1 MKAIFIVLITILA
14 FASHGQSP
22 WVAEKGSGY
31 AQLGFTTIGPY
42 SSLYL
47 SDGGSYNLTRE
58 VTDRTVQLYGEYGLG
73 NNTSILSSIP
83 IKMMETGEIK
93 NLVATPNA
101 QGSFTTLGNLQLA
114 ARHNF
119 INSKVVFSGQL
130 TAELPT
136 AGYDEATGLRG
147 GLDAFS
153 IIPRLSIGK
162 GLNKFYGYLSSG
174 VAIRTN
180 DYSSDFRL
188 SGEVGYKLIDRVYLI
203 LVLDVVENFEN
214 GNAVISDN
222 QLQTGLYLNN
232 QSFFAY
238 GFKGSI
244 GFTDNIGI
252 TGAYYGASSG
262 NVVAK
267 SPSVNFGVYFK
278 W

>member
-1 MKAIFIVLITILA
+1 MKSFLYTLLLFCTFNA
-14 FASHGQSP
+14 FTQSP

-31 AQLGFTTIGPY
+31 AQVGFTTIGPY

-47 SDGGSYNLTRE
+47 GDGGSFPLTRA
-58 VTDRTVQLYGEYGLG
+58 VTDRTIQLYGEYGLG
-73 NNTSILSSIP
+73 SSTSLLSSIP
-83 IKMMETGEIK
+83 MKALKTGEIE
-93 NLVATPNA
+93 NPVSSPNA
-101 QGSFTTLGNLQLA
+101 AGTFTTLGNIQIA

-119 INSKVVFSGQL
+119 IYSKFVFSGQL

-136 AGYDEATGLRG
+136 AGFDQATGLRG

-153 IIPRLSIGK
+153 IIPTLSIGK

-174 VAIRTN
+174 VAFRTN
-180 DYSSDFRL
+180 DYSGDFRL
-188 SGEVGYKLIDRVYLI
+188 SGEVGYKLVERVYLI

-214 GNAVISDN
+214 GNAVVNDN

-238 GFKGSI
+238 GIKGSV
-244 GFTDNIGI
+244 GFTDHIGI

-262 NVVAK
+262 NAVAK